1 MHICSINSF
10 ATAPPSG
17 GCEDDFDNRL
27 AMAWCGAARSIFLLG
42 FCGLTFTGNYAIAPL
57 AAIESET

>member
-1 MHICSINSF
+1 
-10 ATAPPSG
+10 
-17 GCEDDFDNRL
+17 
-27 AMAWCGAARSIFLLG
+27 MAWCGAARSIFLLG